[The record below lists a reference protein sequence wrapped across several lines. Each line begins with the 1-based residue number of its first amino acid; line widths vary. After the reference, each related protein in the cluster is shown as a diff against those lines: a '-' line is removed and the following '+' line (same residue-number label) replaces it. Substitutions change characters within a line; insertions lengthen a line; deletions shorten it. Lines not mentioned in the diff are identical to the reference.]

1 MNRIGEYGFEP
12 GFESSLFGELKEF
25 QNRNRFIVETVQL
38 RKPSLKGLY
47 AAKYLSIVE
56 SSISEDLI
64 SSENFNEMQKLASRF
79 TGSITSFFG
88 FESHLNS
95 PKARADYLFAVSS
108 MSGEREALAKL
119 IREKSIT
126 ERIHL

>member
-1 MNRIGEYGFEP
+1 MNRIEEYGFETA
-12 GFESSLFGELKEF
+12 FESSLLGELKGF
-25 QNRNRFIVETVQL
+25 QNNNRFIVETVQL

-47 AAKYLSIVE
+47 AAKYLSIIE

-108 MSGEREALAKL
+108 MSGERETFATL
-119 IREKSIT
+119 IREKDIAK
-126 ERIHL
+126 RIHR